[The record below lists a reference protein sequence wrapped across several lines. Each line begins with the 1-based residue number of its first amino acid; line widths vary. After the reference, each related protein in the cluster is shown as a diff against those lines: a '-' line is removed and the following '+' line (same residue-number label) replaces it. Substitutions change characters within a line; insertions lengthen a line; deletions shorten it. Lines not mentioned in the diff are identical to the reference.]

1 MINIFFII
9 NLFIIFFVST
19 IYIDLVYKL
28 YHYDSHIHFIMYFII
43 GFLSIIGNKRAVS
56 FKLFIVL
63 IIPIITEYV
72 QKYIEMR
79 RYDPVDMY
87 FDYLGLAI
95 GMIVVLLYKYV
106 KKT

>member
-1 MINIFFII
+1 
-9 NLFIIFFVST
+9 
-19 IYIDLVYKL
+19 
-28 YHYDSHIHFIMYFII
+28 MYFII